1 MLTILKREFKSF
13 FHTAVGYVF
22 MGVFL
27 TISSV
32 MFFMVILK
40 QRSGDLPVFI
50 GDMSYLWM
58 LLSPVLTMKLL
69 AEDRQKKTDQLLLT
83 SPVSP
88 AGIVA
93 GKYLAAVAVLG
104 ITVLLTM
111 LYAVIVA
118 LYGRVWPAELCV
130 CTLGFF
136 LQGCAFTALDLYIS
150 GCCTTPVL
158 AAILSFGANLTLW
171 MMDLLADSVNIPWLC
186 DILSFLSLYS
196 RNEPFLMGQL
206 SFAGMI
212 YDLCFVLAFLA
223 AAVFHMNNRRYRGVR
238 S

>member
-1 MLTILKREFKSF
+1 MLTILKREFRSY
-13 FHTAVGYVF
+13 FHTAIGYVF
-22 MGVFL
+22 TGVFL

-32 MFFMVILK
+32 IFFMVILK
-40 QRSGDLPVFI
+40 QRSGDLPAFI

-69 AEDRQKKTDQLLLT
+69 AEERQKKTDQLLLT

-88 AGIVA
+88 TGIVM

-104 ITVLLTM
+104 ITVLLTAF
-111 LYAVIVA
+111 YAVIVA
-118 LYGRVWPAELCV
+118 VYGRVWPAELCV
-130 CTLGFF
+130 CMLGFL

-150 GCCTTPVL
+150 GCCMSPVT

-171 MMDLLADSVNIPWLC
+171 MMDLLADSVNISWIG
-186 DILSFLSLYS
+186 DALSFLSLYS
-196 RNEPFLMGQL
+196 RNEAFLMGQL
-206 SFAGMI
+206 SFAGII

-223 AAVFHMNNRRYRGVR
+223 ATVFHMYNRRYRGVR

>member
-1 MLTILKREFKSF
+1 MLMILKREFKSY

-27 TISSV
+27 MIASV
-32 MFFMVILK
+32 IFYMVILK
-40 QRSGDLPVFI
+40 QRSGDLPAFI

-69 AEDRQKKTDQLLLT
+69 AEERQKKTDQLLLT

-88 AGIVA
+88 AGIVV
-93 GKYLAAVAVLG
+93 GKYLAATAVLG

-111 LYAVIVA
+111 LYAGIVA
-118 LYGRVWPAELCV
+118 VYGRVWPSELAV
-130 CTLGFF
+130 CSLGFF

-150 GCCTTPVL
+150 GCSQTPML
-158 AAILSFGANLTLW
+158 SAILSFGANLTLW
-171 MMDLLADSVNIPWLC
+171 MMDLLADSVSIPQIG
-186 DILSFLSLYS
+186 DALSFLSLYS

-206 SFAGMI
+206 SFAGII
-212 YDLCFVLAFLA
+212 YDICFVLAFLA
-223 AAVFHMNNRRYRGVR
+223 AAVYHMNNRRYQGVR

>member
-1 MLTILKREFKSF
+1 MLTILKREFRSY

-27 TISSV
+27 MVSSV
-32 MFFMVILK
+32 IFFMVILK
-40 QRSGDLPVFI
+40 QHSGDIPVFI

-69 AEDRQKKTDQLLLT
+69 AEERQKKTDQLLLT

-88 AGIVA
+88 VGIVA
-93 GKYLAAVAVLG
+93 GKYLAALAVLG
-104 ITVLLTM
+104 ITVLLTL

-118 LYGRVWPAELCV
+118 VYGRLWPAELAV
-130 CTLGFF
+130 CMLGFF
-136 LQGCAFTALDLYIS
+136 LQGCAFTALDLFIS
-150 GCCTTPVL
+150 GCTATPTL
-158 AAILSFGANLTLW
+158 SAILSFGANLTLW
-171 MMDLLADSVNIPWLC
+171 MMDLLADSVNIPEIGNALN
-186 DILSFLSLYS
+186 FLSLYS

-206 SFAGMI
+206 SFAGI
-212 YDLCFVLAFLA
+212 VYDLCFVLAFLT